1 MAPGADGGPGFFQGA
16 WRRSAPAGTS
26 RCSGRDYWPDTKG
39 KLGTRW
45 FPALVAAVQTV
56 LKELRLTLAL
66 ALPMIVGQ
74 VSQMLIGITD
84 AAFIGR
90 VGTVEL
96 AAAAFAHGIFG
107 MFYIVGLGL
116 LLPVGVFTAR
126 DHGAGDPAGCAA
138 WLRHGRV
145 MALAAGGAA
154 FLLLAGLSTQLAC
167 FGQPPEVVAVVRPF
181 FVLNSLSLVPVFYFQ
196 VQRQY
201 LDALGRPWVGTTIM
215 LADVALNALLNW
227 IFIWGHLGAP
237 ALGLTGSGVATLTAR
252 TLAVTAIAVWLR
264 GEADAVRGVHWSRF
278 REMLHM
284 GLPVGGSLLFESG
297 AFAAAALM
305 MGWLGATALA
315 AHQIALSCAA
325 FTFMFPLGLSM
336 AASIRI
342 SRARG
347 EGRREVLR
355 AIGFGAFGLGSL
367 VMLTFATLFALA
379 GGILARGFTAD
390 AAVIALASKLL
401 VIAAVFQLFDGGQV
415 VASGAL
421 RGLNDVRVP
430 TVITFVAY
438 WLVALPGGYLLAF
451 KVGLGPIGV
460 WAGLASGLGCAALL
474 LGRRFHRL
482 TLPAGL

>member
-1 MAPGADGGPGFFQGA
+1 M
-16 WRRSAPAGTS
+16 
-26 RCSGRDYWPDTKG
+26 
-39 KLGTRW
+39 
-45 FPALVAAVQTV
+45 QTV

-96 AAAAFAHGIFG
+96 AAAAFSHGIFG

-126 DHGAGDPAGCAA
+126 DHGAGDHAGCAA

-145 MALAAGGAA
+145 LALATGSGA
-154 FLLLAGLSTQLAC
+154 FLLLAALATQLAR
-167 FGQPPEVVAVVRPF
+167 FGQPPEVVAIVRPF
-181 FVLNSLSLVPVFYFQ
+181 FLLNSLSLVPVFYFQ

-201 LDALGRPWVGTTIM
+201 LDALGRPWVGTIIM

-227 IFIWGHLGAP
+227 VFIWGHLGAP
-237 ALGLTGSGVATLTAR
+237 ALGLTGSGVATLIAR
-252 TLAVTAIAVWLR
+252 TLAVSVIAAWLR
-264 GEADAVRGVHWSRF
+264 GEADSARGVTAARF

-284 GLPVGGSLLFESG
+284 GVPIAGCLLFESG

-305 MGWLGATALA
+305 MGWLGATPLA

-342 SRARG
+342 SKARG
-347 EGRREVLR
+347 EGRPGVLR
-355 AIGFGAFGLGSL
+355 AIGFGALGLGSL
-367 VMLTFATLFALA
+367 LMLTFAAVFALA
-379 GGILARGFTAD
+379 GAVLARGFTAD
-390 AAVIALASKLL
+390 PAVVALAAQLL
-401 VIAAVFQLFDGGQV
+401 AVAAVFQLFDGGQV
-415 VASGAL
+415 VSSGAL
-421 RGLNDVRVP
+421 RGLNDVKVP

-438 WLVALPGGYLLAF
+438 WVIALPGGYLLAF
-451 KVGLGPIGV
+451 HTPLGPVGV
-460 WAGLASGLGCAALL
+460 WAGLAAGLGCAALL

-482 TLPAGL
+482 TLAG